1 MPDFTAPAY
10 QHDLTRS
17 LTLCGDAFDQI
28 LPLLGI
34 TAQKQ
39 PSPEAFYQSLQQA
52 RQNLGSWMDVAQQLN
67 LSEQE
72 ITQFTQTLRALNKL
86 LERHGSDQPAGKN
99 LVIAALRFL
108 AQLERL
114 KEKQPLLTYATDLH
128 KDGEE
133 KQLRSLQQVR
143 ALELMIRSLINEAY
157 SNQQVLLHHLRTL
170 FGEERVKTW
179 LNVADRDDVLS
190 GTMFSELSSLFVDKK
205 EYATHY
211 SPLYQFTP
219 LLSFMNDKRKTLQ
232 IFLDD
237 IRSIRN
243 RLVHHKRVTSVHTTL
258 MNYYY
263 QEIADPVQ
271 EAFDEG
277 RVQVNP
283 DRYFD
288 AGEAEVR
295 QYFNQLAEKMDRLG
309 DDLQEVKESLE
320 RQDEKLDDI
329 KQDTGFLRNKIL
341 WVLGG
346 TGMLIVV
353 SVLTFG
359 TSTRTLVNTETIRS
373 DVNEVGKTVAGVKKE
388 TSADPRK
395 ELANIGIAWEE
406 KNIRAAIERGDTRVV
421 SLFMDGGM
429 NWKLYYAEKALIADH
444 KDTLAVLLQHA
455 SLMDEQQGCVRMN
468 TVLRHSV
475 SHGNALTPMQM
486 QFLKTFCSSP
496 ENVSMLKDELDGAL
510 EFEKNQQKAYDNEMA
525 KIEPA
530 DRCERRLMANNAQP
544 LMSEA
549 AQFSLSGSSTFSLH
563 DTLLANLKVHLMMGE
578 YSLGEIRNQ
587 VNDFCNK
594 QANSKPNIGI
604 GDNWSHSQRVIYN
617 VVK

>member
-1 MPDFTAPAY
+1 MPDFAAPAY
-10 QHDLTRS
+10 QHDLTCS

-39 PSPEAFYQSLQQA
+39 PSADAFYQSLQQA
-52 RQNLGSWMDVAQQLN
+52 RQNLGSWKDVAQRLN

-72 ITQFTQTLRALNKL
+72 ITQFTQTLRTLNKL
-86 LERHGSDQPAGKN
+86 LERHNNAQPVGKN
-99 LVIAALRFL
+99 LTIAALRFL

-114 KEKQPLLTYATDLH
+114 KEKQPLLTYSTDLH

-143 ALELMIRSLINEAY
+143 ALELMLRSLINEAY
-157 SNQQVLLHHLRTL
+157 SNQQALLHHLRTL

-190 GTMFSELSSLFVDKK
+190 GTLFSELSSLFVDKK

-211 SPLYQFTP
+211 SPLYQYTP

-232 IFLDD
+232 TFLDD
-237 IRSIRN
+237 IRAIRN
-243 RLVHHKRVTSVHTTL
+243 RLAHHKRVTSVHTAL
-258 MNYYY
+258 VNYYY

-295 QYFNQLAEKMDRLG
+295 HYFNQMAEKMGRLG

-320 RQDEKLDDI
+320 RQNEKLVDI
-329 KQDTGFLRNKIL
+329 KQDTGFLRKKIV

-346 TGMLIVV
+346 IGVLIVG

-359 TSTRTLVNTETIRS
+359 TSTRTLVNTEAIRS

-395 ELANIGIAWEE
+395 ELANIGIAWDED
-406 KNIRAAIERGDTRVV
+406 NIRAAIERGDTRVV

-455 SLMDEQQGCVRMN
+455 SLMDEQQGCLRMN
-468 TVLRHSV
+468 SVLRQSV
-475 SHGNALTPMQM
+475 SHGNALTPMQT

-496 ENVSMLKDELDGAL
+496 ENVNMLKGELNRAL
-510 EFEKNQQKAYDNEMA
+510 EFEKSQQEAYDREIA
-525 KIEPA
+525 KNEPA

-544 LMSEA
+544 LMNEA
-549 AQFSLSGSSTFSLH
+549 AQFSLSGSHTFSLY
-563 DTLLANLKVHLMMGE
+563 DTLLANLNIHLLTGE
-578 YSLGEIRNQ
+578 NSLGEIRKQ

-594 QANSKPNIGI
+594 QANNKPNIGI
-604 GDNWSHSQRVIYN
+604 GDDWSRSQRVIYN

>member
-1 MPDFTAPAY
+1 MPDFTAPAS

-34 TAQKQ
+34 AAQKQ
-39 PSPEAFYQSLQQA
+39 PSPGTFYQLLQLA
-52 RQNLGSWMDVAQQLN
+52 RQNLGSWMDVAQQLK

-72 ITQFTQTLRALNKL
+72 IMQFTQALRALNKL
-86 LERHGSDQPAGKN
+86 LERHDSAQPASKN
-99 LVIAALRFL
+99 LAIAALRFL

-114 KEKQPLLTYATDLH
+114 KEKQPLLTYSTDLH
-128 KDGEE
+128 IDGEE

-211 SPLYQFTP
+211 SSLYQFTP

-243 RLVHHKRVTSVHTTL
+243 RLAHHKRVTSVHTTL
-258 MNYYY
+258 TNYYY

-295 QYFNQLAEKMDRLG
+295 QYFNQMEEKMIRLG
-309 DDLQEVKESLE
+309 DDIQEVKENLE
-320 RQDEKLDDI
+320 RQNEKLDNI
-329 KQDTGFLRNKIL
+329 KQDTGFLRKKIV

-388 TSADPRK
+388 ISTDPRK
-395 ELANIGIAWEE
+395 ELANIGITWEE

-429 NWKLYYAEKALIADH
+429 DWKLYYAEKALIADH
-444 KDTLAVLLQHA
+444 KDTLSVLLQHA

-496 ENVSMLKDELDGAL
+496 ENVSMLKDELDEAL
-510 EFEKNQQKAYDNEMA
+510 EFEENQQKAYDNEMA

-530 DRCERRLMANNAQP
+530 ARCERRLMANNAQP

-549 AQFSLSGSSTFSLH
+549 TQFSLSGSSTFSLH

-604 GDNWSHSQRVIYN
+604 GDNWSRSQRVIYN

>member
-1 MPDFTAPAY
+1 MPDFTAPAS
-10 QHDLTRS
+10 QHDLTRC
-17 LTLCGDAFDQI
+17 LTLCGDAFGQI

-34 TAQKQ
+34 TAQEQ

-52 RQNLGSWMDVAQQLN
+52 RQNLGSWKDVAQQLN

-72 ITQFTQTLRALNKL
+72 ITQFTQTLRTLNKL
-86 LERHGSDQPAGKN
+86 LERHDSAQPAGKN
-99 LVIAALRFL
+99 LAIAALRFL

-114 KEKQPLLTYATDLH
+114 KEKQPLLTYSTDLH

-211 SPLYQFTP
+211 SPLYQYTP

-232 IFLDD
+232 TFLDD
-237 IRSIRN
+237 IRAIRN
-243 RLVHHKRVTSVHTTL
+243 RLAHHKRVTSVHTEL
-258 MNYYY
+258 VNYYY

-295 QYFNQLAEKMDRLG
+295 QYFNQMAEKMGRLG

-320 RQDEKLDDI
+320 RQNEKLDDI
-329 KQDTGFLRNKIL
+329 KQDTGFLRKKIV

-346 TGMLIVV
+346 IGVLTVG

-359 TSTRTLVNTETIRS
+359 TSTRTLVNTEAIRG

-395 ELANIGIAWEE
+395 ELANIGIAWDE

-468 TVLRHSV
+468 SVLRQSV
-475 SHGNALTPMQM
+475 SHGNALTPMQT
-486 QFLKTFCSSP
+486 QYLKTFCSSP
-496 ENVSMLKDELDGAL
+496 ENVSMLKGELDQAL
-510 EFEKNQQKAYDNEMA
+510 EFEKNQQKAYDSEMA

-530 DRCERRLMANNAQP
+530 DRCERSLMANNAQP
-544 LMSEA
+544 LMNEA

-563 DTLLANLKVHLMMGE
+563 DTLLANLHSHLLMGE
-578 YSLGEIRNQ
+578 NSLGEIRKQ

-604 GDNWSHSQRVIYN
+604 GDNWSRSQRVIYN

>member
-1 MPDFTAPAY
+1 MPDFTAPACH
-10 QHDLTRS
+10 HDLTRCLILS
-17 LTLCGDAFDQI
+17 GDAFGQI
-28 LPLLGI
+28 LPLLDI
-34 TAQKQ
+34 PVQEQ

-52 RQNLGSWMDVAQQLN
+52 RQNLGSWKDVAQRLN

-72 ITQFTQTLRALNKL
+72 ITQFTQTLRTLNKL
-86 LERHGSDQPAGKN
+86 LDRHDNAQPAGKN
-99 LVIAALRFL
+99 LTIAALRFL

-114 KEKQPLLTYATDLH
+114 KEKQPLLTYSTDLH

-157 SNQQVLLHHLRTL
+157 SNQQALLQHLRTL
-170 FGEERVKTW
+170 FGEARVKTW

-190 GTMFSELSSLFVDKK
+190 GTLFSELSSLFVDKK

-211 SPLYQFTP
+211 SPLYQYTP

-232 IFLDD
+232 TFLDD
-237 IRSIRN
+237 IRAIRN
-243 RLVHHKRVTSVHTTL
+243 RLAHHKRVTSVHTAL
-258 MNYYY
+258 VNYYY

-295 QYFNQLAEKMDRLG
+295 QYFNKMAEKMDRLG
-309 DDLQEVKESLE
+309 DDLQEVKERLE
-320 RQDEKLDDI
+320 RQNEKLDDI
-329 KQDTGFLRNKIL
+329 KQDTGFLRKNIV

-346 TGMLIVV
+346 IGVLIVG

-359 TSTRTLVNTETIRS
+359 TSTRTLVNTEAIRS

-444 KDTLAVLLQHA
+444 KDTLAVLLHHA
-455 SLMDEQQGCVRMN
+455 SLMDEQQGCARMN
-468 TVLRHSV
+468 SVLLQIV
-475 SHGNALTPMQM
+475 DHGDALTPMQT

-496 ENVSMLKDELDGAL
+496 ENVSMLKGELDRAL
-510 EFEKNQQKAYDNEMA
+510 KFEKNQQEAYDREMA
-525 KIEPA
+525 KKETA
-530 DRCERRLMANNAQP
+530 DRCEHRLMANNAQP
-544 LMSEA
+544 LINEA
-549 AQFSLSGSSTFSLH
+549 AQFSLSGSSTYSLH
-563 DTLLANLKVHLMMGE
+563 DTLLANLNSQLLMGKS
-578 YSLGEIRNQ
+578 SLGEIRKQ
-587 VNDFCNK
+587 VKDFCNQ
-594 QANSKPNIGI
+594 QANSKPNIAI
-604 GDNWSHSQRVIYN
+604 DDNWSRSQRVIYN

>member
-1 MPDFTAPAY
+1 MPDFTAPAS
-10 QHDLTRS
+10 QNDLTRC
-17 LTLCGDAFDQI
+17 LALCEDAFSQI
-28 LPLLGI
+28 LLLLNI
-34 TAQKQ
+34 PVQTP
-39 PSPEAFYQSLQQA
+39 PSPEAFYASLQQA
-52 RQNLGSWMDVAQQLN
+52 RQNLGSWKDVAQRLN

-72 ITQFTQTLRALNKL
+72 MTQFTQTLRALNKQL
-86 LERHGSDQPAGKN
+86 DSHDNAKSAGKN
-99 LVIAALRFL
+99 RAIAALRFV

-114 KEKQPLLTYATDLH
+114 KEKQPQLTYTTDLH

-133 KQLRSLQQVR
+133 TQLRSLKQVR

-157 SNQQVLLHHLRTL
+157 SNQQALLQHLRTL

-190 GTMFSELSSLFVDKK
+190 GTLFSELSSLFVDKK
-205 EYATHY
+205 EYASHY
-211 SPLYQFTP
+211 SPLYQYTP
-219 LLSFMNDKRKTLQ
+219 LLSLMNDKRKTLQ
-232 IFLDD
+232 TFLDD
-237 IRSIRN
+237 IRAIRN
-243 RLVHHKRVTSVHTTL
+243 RLAHHKRVTSVQTAL
-258 MNYYY
+258 VSYYY

-277 RVQVNP
+277 RVKVNP

-295 QYFNQLAEKMDRLG
+295 QYFSQMTEKLERLG
-309 DDLQEVKESLE
+309 DDVQEVKESLA
-320 RQDEKLDDI
+320 RQNEKLADI
-329 KQDTGFLRNKIL
+329 KQDTGFLRKKIV

-346 TGMLIVV
+346 IGVLIVG

-359 TSTRTLVNTETIRS
+359 TSTRTLVNTEAIRS

-395 ELANIGIAWEE
+395 ELANIGIAWDE
-406 KNIRAAIERGDTRVV
+406 KNIRAAIDRGDTRVV

-444 KDTLAVLLQHA
+444 KDVLAVLIAHA
-455 SLMDEQQGCVRMN
+455 SLMDEKQKCERIN
-468 TVLRHSV
+468 SVLLQSV
-475 SHGNALTPMQM
+475 SHDTPLTPMQTT
-486 QFLKTFCSSP
+486 FLKTFCSSP
-496 ENVSMLKDELDGAL
+496 AAVGYIKSELDRAVK
-510 EFEKNQQKAYDNEMA
+510 FEKSQQEAYDRELA

-544 LMSEA
+544 LLNEA
-549 AQFSLSGSSTFSLH
+549 AQFSLSGSRTFSLY
-563 DTLLANLKVHLMMGE
+563 DTLLANLNTHLLVGTN
-578 YSLGEIRNQ
+578 SLSEIRKQ
-587 VNDFCNK
+587 VNDFCK
-594 QANSKPNIGI
+594 QQENSKPNIAI
-604 GDNWSHSQRVIYN
+604 GDSWSRSQRVIYN

>member
-1 MPDFTAPAY
+1 MPDFTPPAS
-10 QHDLTRS
+10 QTDLTRC
-17 LTLCGDAFDQI
+17 LALCGDAFEQI
-28 LPLLGI
+28 LPLLDI
-34 TAQKQ
+34 AVSEQL
-39 PSPEAFYQSLQQA
+39 SPEAFYQSLQQA
-52 RQNLGSWMDVAQQLN
+52 RQNLGSWKDVAKRFN

-72 ITQFTQTLRALNKL
+72 MTQFTQALRTLNKL
-86 LERHGSDQPAGKN
+86 LERNENAQPAGKN
-99 LVIAALRFL
+99 LTIAALRFL

-114 KEKQPLLTYATDLH
+114 KEKQPLLTFSTDLH

-157 SNQQVLLHHLRTL
+157 SNQQALLQHLRTL

-190 GTMFSELSSLFVDKK
+190 GTLFSELSSLFVDKK

-211 SPLYQFTP
+211 SPLYQYTP

-232 IFLDD
+232 TFLDD
-237 IRSIRN
+237 IRAIRN
-243 RLVHHKRVTSVHTTL
+243 RLAHHKRVTSVQTAL
-258 MNYYY
+258 VSYYY

-277 RVQVNP
+277 RVKVNP

-295 QYFNQLAEKMDRLG
+295 QYFNQMAEKVDRLG

-320 RQDEKLDDI
+320 RQQEKLEDI
-329 KQDTGFLRNKIL
+329 KQDTGFLRKKIV

-346 TGMLIVV
+346 IAVLIVG

-359 TSTRTLVNTETIRS
+359 TSTRTLVNTEAIRS

-388 TSADPRK
+388 TSTDPRK
-395 ELANIGIAWEE
+395 ELANIGISWDED
-406 KNIRAAIERGDTRVV
+406 NIRAAIDRGDTRVV

-429 NWKLYYAEKALIADH
+429 NWKLYYAEKALMADH
-444 KDTLAVLLQHA
+444 KDTLAVLIAHA
-455 SLMDEQQGCVRMN
+455 SLMDEQQKCERIN
-468 TVLRHSV
+468 SVLRQSV
-475 SHGNALTPMQM
+475 DHGRPLTPTQTT
-486 QFLKTFCSSP
+486 FLKTFCSSP
-496 ENVSMLKDELDGAL
+496 KSVAYIKSELDRATS
-510 EFEKNQQKAYDNEMA
+510 FEASQQKAYDEEKA

-530 DRCERRLMANNAQP
+530 ARCERRLLANNAQP
-544 LMSEA
+544 LMNEA
-549 AQFSLSGSSTFSLH
+549 AQFALSGSRTFSLY
-563 DTLLANLKVHLMMGE
+563 DTLLANLNTQLLIGNN
-578 YSLGEIRNQ
+578 SPGEIRKQ
-587 VNDFCNK
+587 VSDFCNK
-594 QANSKPNIGI
+594 QENSEPNIAI
-604 GDNWSHSQRVIYN
+604 GDDWSRSQRVIYN
-617 VVK
+617 AVK

>member
-1 MPDFTAPAY
+1 MPDFTAPACH
-10 QHDLTRS
+10 HDLTRCLILS
-17 LTLCGDAFDQI
+17 GDAFGQI
-28 LPLLGI
+28 LPLLDI
-34 TAQKQ
+34 PVQEQ
-39 PSPEAFYQSLQQA
+39 PSPGAFYQSLQQA
-52 RQNLGSWMDVAQQLN
+52 RQNLGSWKDVAQRLN

-72 ITQFTQTLRALNKL
+72 ITQFTQTLRKLNKL
-86 LERHGSDQPAGKN
+86 LDRHDNAQPAGKN
-99 LVIAALRFL
+99 LTIAALRFL

-114 KEKQPLLTYATDLH
+114 KEKQPLLTYSTDLH

-157 SNQQVLLHHLRTL
+157 SNQQALLQHLRTL

-190 GTMFSELSSLFVDKK
+190 GTLFSELSSLFVDKK

-211 SPLYQFTP
+211 SPLYQYTP
-219 LLSFMNDKRKTLQ
+219 LLSFMDDKRKTLQ
-232 IFLDD
+232 TFLDD
-237 IRSIRN
+237 IRAIRN
-243 RLVHHKRVTSVHTTL
+243 RLAHHKRVTSVHTAL
-258 MNYYY
+258 VNYYY

-295 QYFNQLAEKMDRLG
+295 QYFNKMAEKMDRLG

-320 RQDEKLDDI
+320 RQNEKLDDI
-329 KQDTGFLRNKIL
+329 KQDTGFLRKNIV

-346 TGMLIVV
+346 IGVLIVG

-359 TSTRTLVNTETIRS
+359 TSTRTLVNTEAIRS

-444 KDTLAVLLQHA
+444 KDTLAVLLHHA
-455 SLMDEQQGCVRMN
+455 SLMDEQQGCARMN
-468 TVLRHSV
+468 SVLLQIV
-475 SHGNALTPMQM
+475 DHGDALTPMQT

-496 ENVSMLKDELDGAL
+496 ENVSMLKGELDRAL
-510 EFEKNQQKAYDNEMA
+510 KFEKKQQEAYDREMA
-525 KIEPA
+525 KKETA
-530 DRCERRLMANNAQP
+530 DRCEHRLMANNAQQ
-544 LMSEA
+544 LINEA
-549 AQFSLSGSSTFSLH
+549 AQFSLSGSSTYSLH
-563 DTLLANLKVHLMMGE
+563 DTLLANLNSQLLMGKS
-578 YSLGEIRNQ
+578 SLGEIRKQ
-587 VNDFCNK
+587 VKDFCNQ
-594 QANSKPNIGI
+594 QANSKPNIAI
-604 GDNWSHSQRVIYN
+604 DDNWSRSQRVIYN